1 MGSDISHMVAVE
13 ASAPT
18 DPEKKEK
25 RNNKLEESL
34 SAMDR
39 ALARQDE
46 AILRQ
51 KEATC
56 RWEESLQLAKLS
68 APASEPEVPEL
79 QQEQEGE
86 ASLLPEPE
94 EVEPLPSPEPGV
106 VIKREE
112 VRHPPPPQHQPPP
125 MRATLAL
132 FCVGSVFKG
141 ATNLLIVWRTVKMGS
156 DISHM
161 VAVEASAPTDP
172 EKKEKRNNKLEES
185 LSAMDRALARQDE
198 AILRQKE
205 ATCRWEESLQLAKL
219 SAPASEPEVP
229 ELQQEQEGEA
239 SLLPEPEEVEP
250 LPSPEPGVVIKR
262 EEVRHPPPP
271 QHQPPPM
278 RATLALVSAVLCP
291 MLQDTLPMVP
301 EFLSLNLVPGSVLH
315 QAHFLNLSD
324 TTVPLQPQMWR
335 RVRQT
340 LLKLSLPVAVLPLVV
355 QRSLHWCQASEL
367 CLLYHTPGLR
377 SAHQSPLSPRRGPSL
392 LVQGTLLWAQEEEL
406 THPQVRPWKK
416 VKTKEMGHEG
426 GWSFKGGG
434 KWSWDGRYLVKT
446 RERMCE
452 TGHKALWKKIKM
464 CMSVY

>member
-56 RWEESLQLAKLS
+56 RW
-68 APASEPEVPEL
+68 
-79 QQEQEGE
+79 
-86 ASLLPEPE
+86 
-94 EVEPLPSPEPGV
+94 
-106 VIKREE
+106 
-112 VRHPPPPQHQPPP
+112 
-125 MRATLAL
+125 
-132 FCVGSVFKG
+132 G

-250 LPSPEPGVVIKR
+250 LPEPEPGVVIKR

-278 RATLALVSAVLCP
+278 RATLALVSAVPCP

-355 QRSLHWCQASEL
+355 QRRPEWVVSD
-367 CLLYHTPGLR
+367 
-377 SAHQSPLSPRRGPSL
+377 QS
-392 LVQGTLLWAQEEEL
+392 QEINN
-406 THPQVRPWKK
+406 
-416 VKTKEMGHEG
+416 
-426 GWSFKGGG
+426 
-434 KWSWDGRYLVKT
+434 
-446 RERMCE
+446 REVE
-452 TGHKALWKKIKM
+452 FGEAE
-464 CMSVY
+464 